1 VIRDGSLPLTLEGQS
16 TTFGEI
22 PEGMIVAKIAG
33 PSAEDES
40 RLDDVNQT
48 SDGGERP
55 PVLGLWQVANTIP
68 WTPGTEWSGPVDN

>member
-1 VIRDGSLPLTLEGQS
+1 
-16 TTFGEI
+16 
-22 PEGMIVAKIAG
+22 MIVAKIAG

>member
-1 VIRDGSLPLTLEGQS
+1 MIRDGSLPLTLEDQS

-22 PEGMIVAKIAG
+22 PEGMIVDKIAG

-48 SDGGERP
+48 SDGGRD
-55 PVLGLWQVANTIP
+55 LLYWGY
-68 WTPGTEWSGPVDN
+68 GR